1 MHELS
6 IVMSIIDI
14 AKQQADQACANVID
28 EIELDIG
35 TLSGIEMDSFEF
47 AWKQAVRGSVL
58 EGAVRKINTIEA
70 KARCLDCDAVFNI
83 QHYFDPCPVCGEHL
97 LDILSGKELKVKS
110 LVVS

>member
-14 AKQQADQACANVID
+14 AEQQASQANANRID

-35 TLSGIEMDSFEF
+35 TLSGIEFDALDF
-47 AWKQAVRGSVL
+47 AWTEGVKKTIL
-58 EGAVRKINTIEA
+58 ENAVRKINKIEA
-70 KARCLDCDAVFNI
+70 LASCADCGNSFPI
-83 QHYFDPCPVCGEHL
+83 QHFYDACPQCGGHL
-97 LDILSGKELKVKS
+97 LNITKGKELRVRS